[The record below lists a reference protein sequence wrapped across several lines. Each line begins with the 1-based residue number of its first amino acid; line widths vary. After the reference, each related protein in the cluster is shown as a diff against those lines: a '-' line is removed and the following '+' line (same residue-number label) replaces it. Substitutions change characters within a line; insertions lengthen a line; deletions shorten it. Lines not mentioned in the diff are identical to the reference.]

1 MGARIM
7 WQVGEAAFSAHEW
20 GALLECQAVLFRLRN
35 REEKI
40 RIVRRGWPQGVSGWL
55 ERVADEP
62 VGELARGPSG
72 L

>member
-40 RIVRRGWPQGVSGWL
+40 RIVRRGWPRGVSGW
-55 ERVADEP
+55 A
-62 VGELARGPSG
+62 
-72 L
+72 